1 MTPCFS
7 SSFVCVVPTETESKK
22 SLDDFITVMRQLSI
36 DDKSGENNRFLR
48 APEFTPRRRLDET
61 KAARQPVLSWKE
73 KGNAQIK
80 ASQQ

>member
-1 MTPCFS
+1 
-7 SSFVCVVPTETESKK
+7 
-22 SLDDFITVMRQLSI
+22 MRQLAI
-36 DDKSGENNRFLR
+36 DAKSGENNRFLR

-61 KAARQPVLSWKE
+61 KAARQPVLRWKE